1 MNDVILA
8 AYHGGLGDNLQFT
21 TLPEEFYKQQ
31 GKETYIWDQ
40 ATFRNPEI
48 YELLWKHNPYI
59 KGIKSGEWMAGDTP
73 QIQYSNVAGNPIS
86 NWEQLHGLQP
96 KNKYPKIYYEPE
108 KHTEMNDVFLV
119 DFTSISIDYDSE
131 KLQTAFEGV
140 KKNFSDKKF
149 ISVCFNNMI
158 TSDKLNVYDFGFDGY
173 IEVENIFRYCDLISS
188 VYGLVALSSGASHL
202 SSALKQYHP
211 DLVSLCIMDK
221 VWYNHHLNRGLFLFD
236 NVEYLIY

>member
-1 MNDVILA
+1 MSDVILA

-31 GKETYIWDQ
+31 GKEIYIWDQ

-48 YELLWKHNPYI
+48 YELLWKYNPYI
-59 KGIKSGEWMAGDTP
+59 KGIKSGEWIAGDTP

-108 KHTEMNDVFLV
+108 KHTKMKDVFLV
-119 DFTSISIDYDSE
+119 DFTSISIDYNSE
-131 KLQTAFEGV
+131 KLQTVFEDI
-140 KKNFSDKKF
+140 KKNFLDKKF
-149 ISVCFNNMI
+149 ISVCFNNVI
-158 TSDKLNVYDFGFDGY
+158 TKNKLNIYDFGFDGY

-188 VYGLVALSSGASHL
+188 VYGLVALSSGSSHL

-221 VWYNHHLNRGLFLFD
+221 VWYNNHLNRCLFLFD
-236 NVEYLIY
+236 NIEYLIY